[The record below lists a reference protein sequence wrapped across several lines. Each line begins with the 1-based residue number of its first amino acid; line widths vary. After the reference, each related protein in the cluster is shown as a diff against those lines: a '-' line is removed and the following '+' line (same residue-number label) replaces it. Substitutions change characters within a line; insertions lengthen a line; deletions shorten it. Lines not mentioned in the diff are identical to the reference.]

1 MLCAAELINELKAR
15 NLCSQHTDE
24 PALIAHL
31 NSGSRSIY
39 VGFDPTADSLTIG
52 NLVPIMLLKHFQL
65 AGHRPVVV
73 MGGGTGLIGDPSGKD
88 AERRLLDEAQVRAN
102 VESQSRIF
110 RSILD
115 FDGPNAATIVNN
127 ADWLTE
133 LSYVGVLRDVG
144 KHFSVNAMM
153 QKDSVRTR
161 LESRE
166 QGISYTEFSYM
177 ILQSYDYLHLHRE
190 QGVSIQGGGSD
201 QWGNITM
208 GIDLIRKVF
217 ALENAERTHEAHGL
231 VAPLI
236 TKADGGKFGKSE
248 TGAVWLT
255 PERTSPYQFYQFWLN
270 TSDADA
276 ISFLNI
282 FTLVPRDEIR
292 EIERDHADAPQKRL
306 AQTALAQHAT
316 ALLYSERERDRAIA
330 ASRALFTG
338 DVADLDAAT
347 IADAFADVPSSA
359 HDATALDGPGVPLLD
374 LLVTTGL
381 AKSKREA
388 REFLANGAVTI
399 NGHKAEPDSA
409 LTRDMLL
416 HSTTALLR
424 RGKKAW
430 HVTTWV

>member
-1 MLCAAELINELKAR
+1 MPSADKLIQELKAR
-15 NLCSQHTDE
+15 NLCSQLTDE
-24 PALIAHL
+24 PALGAHL
-31 NSGSRSIY
+31 DSGSRSIY

-52 NLVPIMLLKHFQL
+52 NLVPIMQLRHFQL
-65 AGHRPVVV
+65 AGHTPVVV

-88 AERRLLDEAQVRAN
+88 AERQLLDEAQVRAN

-110 RSILD
+110 RAVLD
-115 FDGPNAATIVNN
+115 FEGPNAAVIVNN
-127 ADWLTE
+127 ADWLSE
-133 LSYVGVLRDVG
+133 LSYVDLLRDVG
-144 KHFSVNAMM
+144 KHFSVNAMI

-190 QGVSIQGGGSD
+190 HGVTAQGGGSD

-217 ALENAERTHEAHGL
+217 ALESAERTHEAHGI
-231 VAPLI
+231 VAPLV

-248 TGAVWLT
+248 AGAVWLT

-276 ISFLNI
+276 INFLRI
-282 FTLVPRDEIR
+282 FTL
-292 EIERDHADAPQKRL
+292 IELEQIEKLERAHADAPQKRL
-306 AQTALAQHAT
+306 AQTTLADAVT
-316 ALLYSERERDRAIA
+316 AMVHSDKDRDIAIS

-338 DVADLDAAT
+338 EVANLDART
-347 IADAFADVPSSA
+347 IADAFADVPSSV
-359 HDATALDGPGVPLLD
+359 HDLSDFEDDGVSIVD
-374 LLVTTGL
+374 LLVSTGL
-381 AKSKREA
+381 AKSKRES
-388 REFLANGAVTI
+388 REFLGNGAVSI
-399 NGHKAEPDSA
+399 NGLKFGPDGI
-409 LTRDMLL
+409 LRQDKLL
-416 HSTTALLR
+416 HGTTALIR

-430 HVTTWV
+430 HVTTWR